1 MQYLHSHISG
11 KSEELDMH
19 RHNQIHMG
27 VKRVVFGFLRFC
39 RDASHLDVSLEILA
53 VLQTSGV
60 RFALLLSSRL
70 RVA

>member
-1 MQYLHSHISG
+1 
-11 KSEELDMH
+11 MH